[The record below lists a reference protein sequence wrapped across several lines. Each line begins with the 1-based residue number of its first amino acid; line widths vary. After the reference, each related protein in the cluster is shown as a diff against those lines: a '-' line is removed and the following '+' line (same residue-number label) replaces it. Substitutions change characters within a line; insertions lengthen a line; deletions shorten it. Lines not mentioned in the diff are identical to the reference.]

1 MLTKRFFENID
12 NSGLLWRVNSN
23 VGGIDQSVIYD
34 KDTIINE
41 SNKCRIECEYETD
54 KYGVFVR
61 QDNFTNLSDKD
72 IRLSALKSRFVFQGG
87 EYEVYTQYNNW
98 QTESMGAWQPLVT
111 QVAAGCQSTRST
123 QDAAPFMVLWSKQ
136 ENRGVVFHLLP
147 GCAWEIK
154 VTRVGLPQKLSKA
167 VVELGISEYNMD
179 LCVNPGQTV
188 TMPKIICYE
197 TTNRIDFD
205 CFKLHNYMH
214 TNYPRKLM
222 PMIYNTWLYR
232 FIDFTPELLMNQ
244 AKLASE
250 MGLEYFVVDAGWF
263 GRGNVWFTAA
273 GDWEENLTGGLFGRM
288 KELADYVR
296 SLGMKF
302 GFWLEPERAGK
313 DSLSTGKNP
322 KFYIQ
327 EGENYFLDFANKD
340 ALLWITDV
348 TLNLIETYGIE
359 YIKFDYNANMFAD
372 RDRDSYLGYH
382 EGIGKYLKA
391 IRDKFPGIYLS
402 GCAGGGERTELDNY
416 IKYDSFWPTDNES
429 PMENMRMF
437 KETILRMPPQGYEKW
452 TAVHSLAEYD
462 DFYKPF
468 SSESHAPTD
477 RLISCADAVWYN
489 LTGVNKSYLDGYHT
503 CSPVGFSCDLSRI
516 TPDVREYFKNHIEKI
531 KAERDFWITAV
542 ARILC
547 DTETVTVYQYSD
559 MELNK
564 VVVQVMTAKN
574 LQDSVTVFPCLRKD
588 AVYVLDSGEEITGT
602 EIMENGIE
610 IKLGAWYEMSEIKLA
625 IK

>member
-1 MLTKRFFENID
+1 MLAKGFFKNID
-12 NSGLLWRVNSN
+12 NAGLLWRVNSN
-23 VGGIDQSVIYD
+23 VGGIDQSVTHDNGI
-34 KDTIINE
+34 IINE
-41 SNKCRIECEYETD
+41 SKECRVECEYERD
-54 KYGVFVR
+54 QYGVFTR
-61 QDNFTNLSDKD
+61 QDNFTNLSDKEV
-72 IRLSALKSRFVFQGG
+72 RLSALKSRFVFQGG

-98 QTESMGAWQPLVT
+98 QSESMGAWQPLVT

-147 GCAWEIK
+147 GCAWEMK
-154 VTRVGLPQKLSKA
+154 VTRIGLPQKLSKA
-167 VVELGISEYNMD
+167 IVELGISEYNMD
-179 LCVNPGQTV
+179 LCVKPGQTV
-188 TMPKIICYE
+188 TMPRIICYE

-205 CFKLHNYMH
+205 CYKLHNYMH
-214 TNYPRKLM
+214 TNYPRRTM

-232 FIDFTPELLMNQ
+232 FIDFTPELLMKQ
-244 AKLASE
+244 AELAAE

-273 GDWEENLTGGLFGRM
+273 GDWEENQTGGLFGRM

-313 DSLSTGKNP
+313 DALSTAKNP
-322 KFYIQ
+322 DFYIK
-327 EGENYFLDFANKD
+327 EGENHFLDFANKD
-340 ALLWITDV
+340 ALEWITDV
-348 TLNLIETYGIE
+348 TLNLIDRYGIE
-359 YIKFDYNANMFAD
+359 YIKFDYNANLFCD

-391 IRDKFPGIYLS
+391 IRDRFPTIYLS

-489 LTGVNKSYLDGYHT
+489 VTGVNKSYLDGYHT

-516 TPDVREYFKNHIEKI
+516 TPDIRKYFKNHIESI
-531 KAERDFWITAV
+531 KAEREFWKTAV

-547 DTETVTVYQYSD
+547 DTETVTVFQYSD
-559 MELNK
+559 MELSK
-564 VVVQVMTAKN
+564 VVVQAMTAKN
-574 LQDSVTVFPCLRKD
+574 LQDSVTVYPSLTAD
-588 AVYVLDSGEEITGT
+588 AVYAVNGKAEMTGA
-602 EIMENGIE
+602 EIMADGIE
-610 IKLGAWYEMSEIKLA
+610 VKLGAWYEMSELRLERK
-625 IK
+625 